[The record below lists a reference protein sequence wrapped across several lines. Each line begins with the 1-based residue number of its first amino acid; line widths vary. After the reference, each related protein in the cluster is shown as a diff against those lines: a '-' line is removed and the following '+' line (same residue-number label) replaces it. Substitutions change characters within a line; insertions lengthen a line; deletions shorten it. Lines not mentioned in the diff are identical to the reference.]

1 MRKGGLEDLP
11 FISVVAP
18 ATRPLAIAYLL
29 ATQRTTRA
37 RCEGLGVS
45 DTAKLQLFHK
55 SARLCAFF
63 LCPFSLMRRD
73 RRIKADIKGPTHKAG
88 APPPCRPWPTR
99 PAQSVFGIP
108 AHGGLSSHVIP
119 TWDCA
124 MAWDLWLRLIAF
136 DCFSV
141 LYPTANDN
149 KRLQST
155 TNVCSTA

>member
-1 MRKGGLEDLP
+1 MGEMRKGGLEDLP

-63 LCPFSLMRRD
+63 LCPFSLMRN
-73 RRIKADIKGPTHKAG
+73 RRFDDAKRVNGPKNQGRHQGPNTHG
-88 APPPCRPWPTR
+88 ERGW
-99 PAQSVFGIP
+99 
-108 AHGGLSSHVIP
+108 
-119 TWDCA
+119 
-124 MAWDLWLRLIAF
+124 
-136 DCFSV
+136 
-141 LYPTANDN
+141 
-149 KRLQST
+149 
-155 TNVCSTA
+155 